1 MPWALQLM
9 QSRAEASSCAAQPTS
24 HCSHGNSGRGT
35 RRPTCFKKPSVLPGT
50 RGISHML
57 PIMVGASAVEQR
69 RLLPQEWGHTKPAT
83 CSCPSLCEEG
93 TFDLMST
100 TPANPV
106 QDFCNPEACGY
117 LKTRSYMGAH
127 NCRTEVI
134 YGQH

>member
-1 MPWALQLM
+1 MTCAMGTAAHAEQKLPPAQLYPPATVHTATP
-9 QSRAEASSCAAQPTS
+9 AEAPEAPHVLKNLLFSQEPEASVI
-24 HCSHGNSGRGT
+24 CS
-35 RRPTCFKKPSVLPGT
+35 PSWW
-50 RGISHML
+50 
-57 PIMVGASAVEQR
+57 GAIEQR

-127 NCRTEVI
+127 NCRIEVI